1 MNLREFRKLLVETS
15 GRYDLCNDDGSDAG
29 GNRFIQLGQKHLE
42 TLTHW
47 DKVEATL
54 NFTLLGVSNFMLPNL
69 RVINRVSA
77 RIATNERFVELV
89 RISLTEAR
97 KYVMDQIQSNNGLP
111 LFYTLFRGRGQV
123 GETTADNFFDIT
135 ETFQDILVNQ
145 NYNATGLLI
154 TPLLATSTVVYV
166 EVNGLFRE
174 SKLMDDLDTNFWL
187 EEHHN
192 ILLWATLREMEVMY
206 RNTQGVKDWDA
217 AIGSALIALEM
228 DYVQDESN
236 QISRMEG

>member
-42 TLTHW
+42 TITHW
-47 DKVEATL
+47 DKVQATL
-54 NFTLLGVSNFMLPNL
+54 NFTLVGVSNFMLPNL
-69 RVINRVSA
+69 RTLDYVAARV
-77 RIATNERFVELV
+77 ATTDRFTELV
-89 RISLTEAR
+89 RVSLAEAR
-97 KYVMDQIQSNNGLP
+97 KHVMDQIQSTNGLP
-111 LFYTLFRGRGQV
+111 LFYTIFRGRGQV
-123 GETTADNFFDIT
+123 GEATADNFFSLT
-135 ETFQDILVNQ
+135 ETFQDVLVSQ
-145 NYNATGLLI
+145 NYNAAGVLL
-154 TPLLATSTVVYV
+154 TPVLTSTAIVHV
-166 EVNGLFRE
+166 EVSGLFRE
-174 SKLMDDLDTNFWL
+174 PKLADDLDTNFWL

-217 AIGSALIALEM
+217 AIGSALTALEM
-228 DYVQDESN
+228 DAVMDESN